1 LEQIFRDKFSGLK
14 KTWIFD
20 LDGTLVKHNGY
31 LIDGDVLLD
40 GVKDFFDKNIDIEDY
55 VLILTARKDLYREE
69 TEKFLLKNN
78 IRYDKIIFNLPFG
91 ERLLFNDIKQ
101 SGLMT
106 AFSYNLKRNGGL
118 NEKI

>member
-1 LEQIFRDKFSGLK
+1 MEQIFRDKFSGLK

-78 IRYDKIIFNLPFG
+78 IRYDKIPILIILPLPPLRKSFCVA
-91 ERLLFNDIKQ
+91 IHW
-101 SGLMT
+101 
-106 AFSYNLKRNGGL
+106 
-118 NEKI
+118 